1 MIGRIKAGHTMD
13 ARSSRVPPV
22 SPAPAAA
29 AGREH
34 WREKPIASLPV
45 VRTQGATTP
54 RHHAG
59 ADLAANAASA
69 TALFVTQAIAQHLR
83 AVASLAPDARMAAY
97 EPRFTLAPLMTVEA

>member
-13 ARSSRVPPV
+13 ARSNRVPPV
-22 SPAPAAA
+22 SSASSAA
-29 AGREH
+29 AGRQH

-45 VRTQGATTP
+45 VRTQGADTP
-54 RHHAG
+54 PHHAG
-59 ADLAANAASA
+59 SNQTANTASA

-83 AVASLAPDARMAAY
+83 AAASLAPDARVAAY